1 MKGAG
6 SMTSWTVV
14 DSHVH
19 LYDFTDK
26 EVEDILD
33 TDRRLIIVAVSD
45 DPVSAIRTLEL
56 AETWAP
62 RIVPCVG
69 FHPWN
74 IKDEKGLTQ
83 AWESARLALRAGVKC
98 IGEVGVDRKFLD
110 KSTIP
115 IQLEIFR
122 LMVRT
127 ARELDAGLNIHSPD
141 AWGLALKVL
150 REEDHFKAILHWY
163 TGPKTLLEEMRSLGV
178 YASINAAIRVQ
189 RKSLDIA
196 KEAPLDIVVFESDGP
211 YIYKGL
217 KLNPLMTRD
226 TVKIVAK
233 MRGVDARLLGENA
246 AARSLKTFLY

>member
-1 MKGAG
+1 MA
-6 SMTSWTVV
+6 SWTVV

-19 LYDFTDK
+19 LYDFSDR
-26 EVEDILD
+26 EVEDILNAD
-33 TDRRLIIVAVSD
+33 KRLIIVAVSD
-45 DPVSAIRTLEL
+45 DPESAMRTLEL

-62 RIVPCVG
+62 RVVPCVG

-74 IKDEKGLTQ
+74 IREGKGLTM
-83 AWESARLALRAGVKC
+83 AWESARLAMRAGVKC

-127 ARELDAGLNIHSPD
+127 AKELDAGLNIHSPD
-141 AWGLALKVL
+141 AWGLALQVL
-150 REEDHFKAILHWY
+150 REEEHFKAVLHWY

-178 YASINAAIRVQ
+178 YASINAAVRVQ
-189 RKSLDIA
+189 RKSMEIA
-196 KEAPLDIVVFESDGP
+196 RVAPLDVVVFESDGP
-211 YIYKGL
+211 YLYKGL
-217 KLNPLMTRD
+217 KLNPLMARE
-226 TVKIVAK
+226 TVEIVAE
-233 MRGVDARLLGENA
+233 MRGVDAGLLGEDA